1 MRRKI
6 SPVLLMLLVAF
17 LALFPN
23 GPSWARHFMLRD
35 SGEGPENHFG
45 VALSF
50 PYEGSEPRYG
60 RILRDRA
67 FGLGA
72 TWFIVSHWDTP
83 LSWAAMQRQ
92 IDISGQPVF
101 SGVDSETL
109 EAFKECHD
117 RGVKTMVTLSF
128 SNPLFYPD
136 WLYTPDRPGS
146 CDGKQRWCF
155 YVRSADD
162 PGGMSSYDSEDPDIG
177 HIETTYICAEWLARF
192 LKYCK
197 KVAEY
202 YGRDVDGWMVWE
214 EENWVPTGS
223 SDAESCLC
231 KSEFWRPYPPY
242 AGEEDWRKMTRL
254 YAEMLLNVAPFMK
267 RLTPHA
273 KLLFGA
279 TCGLDVPYIE
289 AVVQEMAALGATQE
303 FFRTNIDGYGFHG
316 FRSGVWR
323 SADEQYL
330 GAPEL
335 EVPSPHQYAPD
346 DDGYGLCSMFTHYAS
361 LGPPTQSFLGQVAD
375 LRARIGAVTGQA
387 PDSIQLYNT
396 EDCAPF
402 HYNDPC
408 EDQVRGFVRMA
419 KYLSRSNMTCY
430 YANVHVTHWQL
441 QEGDAGPTGA
451 DYGLINRTHTNSGC
465 SLTPDRP
472 YMLPEL
478 RREAYYTFQMVASI
492 FDKTLSYLDPASI
505 GVTLYNRP
513 PDEMSL
519 PISYQPKPER
529 SDVATGN
536 QEIALMLHVPTAD
549 PTRRGE
555 ILVSDWRMTDFPL
568 AIGSSYQSE
577 PGLTHVT
584 TDESANPNTMT
595 AWLKIDLASPELNYD
610 TTVPPEVWEVS
621 TLPHGDFH
629 TLDISCPERPLT
641 YAVGSQN
648 PTTIL
653 IERTTI
659 SDYVNVIEI
668 APAQYPSF
676 KAAGTLD
683 SYLRVNP
690 DSTITGNITVLA
702 LPYGPSFINSIK
714 AFYSNIDLSV
724 ALNDRG
730 EEDDP
735 AAGDGIFTAR
745 LTAPGTEPGPVNSL
759 IADGARHPIV
769 LGAGISQ
776 NAMFAG
782 ESGSFVVTA
791 YALDCDNPG
800 DAAAVVACTVR
811 IPGTTLTFPM
821 SRTAAGA
828 GGIKSYEWSTKV
840 QFDDLSAVAKGL
852 YLVEV
857 IATDSGGLKSVPW
870 PHIPTG
876 DGTYIEG
883 LYLNLRVKGRGGNFV
898 RCWPELR
905 VN

>member
-1 MRRKI
+1 MRKI
-6 SPVLLMLLVAF
+6 FPIILTLLVTF
-17 LALFPN
+17 LALFPS
-23 GPSWARHFMLRD
+23 GLSWARHFRLRA
-35 SGEGPENHFG
+35 SGEGSENHFG

-50 PYEGSEPRYG
+50 PYEGSESRYG

-67 FGLGA
+67 FELGA

-83 LSWAAMQRQ
+83 LSWAAMQGQ
-92 IDISGQPVF
+92 TDVLGQPVF
-101 SGVDSETL
+101 SDVDNETL
-109 EAFKECHD
+109 EAFKECHN
-117 RGVKTMVTLSF
+117 RGIKTMVTLSF
-128 SNPLFYPD
+128 SNPLFYPG
-136 WLYTPDRPGS
+136 WLYTPDRPSS
-146 CDGKQRWCF
+146 CDGEQRWCF

-162 PGGMSSYDSEDPDIG
+162 PGGRTSYDDEDPDIG

-192 LKYCK
+192 LEYCK

-202 YGRDVDGWMVWE
+202 YGQDVDGWMVWE
-214 EENWVPTGS
+214 EENWVPSGS
-223 SDAESCLC
+223 SNGQSCLC

-254 YAEMLLNVAPFMK
+254 YAEMLLSAAPLMK
-267 RLTPHA
+267 RLTPNA

-279 TCGLDVPYIE
+279 TCGCDVPYIE
-289 AVVQEMAALGATQE
+289 AVVQQMAALGATQD

-323 SADEQYL
+323 SAAERYL

-346 DDGYGLCSMFTHYAS
+346 DDNYGLCSMFTHYAS
-361 LGPPTQSFLGQVAD
+361 LGAPTQSFLEQVGD
-375 LRARIGAVTGQA
+375 LRARIGAVTGQE
-387 PDSIQLYNT
+387 PGSIELYDT

-408 EDQVRGFVRMA
+408 EDQMRGFVRMA

-441 QEGDAGPTGA
+441 QEGDAGATGA

-465 SLTPDRP
+465 TLTPDRP

-478 RREAYYTFQMVASI
+478 PREAYYTFQMVASI
-492 FDKTLSYLDPASI
+492 FDKTLSRLDPTSI
-505 GVTLYNRP
+505 GVTLYDRA

-519 PISYQPKPER
+519 AIGYQPKPER
-529 SDVATGN
+529 SDVAAGK

-549 PTRRGE
+549 PERQGE
-555 ILVSDWRMTDFPL
+555 ILISDWEMTDFPL
-568 AIGSSYQSE
+568 AIGSSYRSV

-584 TDESANPNTMT
+584 TDESTNPNTMS

-621 TLPHGDFH
+621 TFPQGDFH

-641 YAVGSQN
+641 YGVDAQN
-648 PTTIL
+648 PTTII
-653 IERTTI
+653 IEKTTV

-676 KAAGTLD
+676 KVAGTLD
-683 SYLRVNP
+683 SYLKVNP
-690 DSTITGNITVLA
+690 DSSITGNITVVA
-702 LPYGPSFINSIK
+702 LPYGPSFIETIK
-714 AFYSNIDLSV
+714 VFYSDIDLSV
-724 ALNDRG
+724 SLNDRG
-730 EEDDP
+730 EGDDP
-735 AAGDGIFTAR
+735 TAGDGIFTAQ
-745 LTAPGTEPGPVNSL
+745 LTAPGTEPGPVSSL

-769 LGAGISQ
+769 FGAGISQ
-776 NAMFAG
+776 NAMFAD
-782 ESGSFVVTA
+782 ESGSFVVRA
-791 YALDCDNPG
+791 YVFDGDNPG
-800 DAAAVVACTVR
+800 DPGAIASCSAR
-811 IPGTTLTFPM
+811 IPGTALVFPM
-821 SRTAAGA
+821 VRMAAA
-828 GGIKSYEWSTKV
+828 SGGIESYEWSTKV
-840 QFDDLSAVAKGL
+840 QFDNLSGVATGL

-857 IATDSGGLKSVPW
+857 IATDSEGLKSVPW

-876 DGTYIEG
+876 DGTYLEG
-883 LYLNLRVKGRGGNFV
+883 LYLNLRVKGKSGSIV

-905 VN
+905 LN